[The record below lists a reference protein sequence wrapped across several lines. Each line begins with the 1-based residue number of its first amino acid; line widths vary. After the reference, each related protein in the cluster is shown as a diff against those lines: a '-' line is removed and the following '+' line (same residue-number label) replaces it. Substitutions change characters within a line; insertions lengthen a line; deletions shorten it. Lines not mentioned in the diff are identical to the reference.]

1 MSGYLEIGLFVLT
14 AMGTVIA
21 AVSLVLHGHLRI
33 AAAALAASL
42 ACTAVLLLTLRAPVP
57 ATALLLLNA
66 VTAVVLL
73 LAAYRLL
80 DPQGEV
86 PPGKGESFQRGMS
99 LVAGACLLGLLGL
112 ALRRTRDPF
121 AIRSLDGEPLG
132 SLLGF
137 GRHLLGDHQVSLAL
151 TGFLILVTLAGA
163 VALGRSFLDTGR
175 RP

>member
-1 MSGYLEIGLFVLT
+1 MSVYLEVGLFVLT
-14 AMGTVIA
+14 AMVTVIA
-21 AVSLVLHGHLRI
+21 AVSLVLHVHLRI
-33 AAAALAASL
+33 AAVALAASL
-42 ACTAVLLLTLRAPVP
+42 SCAAVLLLTLRAPVP
-57 ATALLLLNA
+57 AAMLLLLDA
-66 VTAVVLL
+66 VAAVVLL

-99 LVAGACLLGLLGL
+99 LFTGACLLGLLGL

-132 SLLGF
+132 SLAGF
-137 GRHLLGDHQVSLAL
+137 GRHLLRDHLASVGL
-151 TGFLILVTLAGA
+151 TGFLILVTLAAA
-163 VALGRSFLDTGR
+163 VALGRSFLETGR